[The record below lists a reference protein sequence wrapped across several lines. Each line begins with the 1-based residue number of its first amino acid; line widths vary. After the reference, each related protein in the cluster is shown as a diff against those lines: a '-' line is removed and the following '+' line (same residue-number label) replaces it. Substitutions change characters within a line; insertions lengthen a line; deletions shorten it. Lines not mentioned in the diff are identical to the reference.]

1 MAFSLLLTRVVI
13 LTLRK
18 GLISSY
24 FFVPRP
30 LSQWLLILPDIFLRE
45 GIIEPALPGVFDCPS
60 AWSCPPSVQFRFREE
75 AMWRKVWQGVVF
87 MHNFWNFKAIPD
99 TEIIFTSIQSKLVL
113 KKFKWFQWRGFQ
125 KWWKFFILLLV
136 KIWSDIWFVK
146 KGLNF
151 NLRVIEN
158 QIGSKHLFYLHE

>member
-1 MAFSLLLTRVVI
+1 LVNVLLT
-13 LTLRK
+13 
-18 GLISSY
+18 LIN
-24 FFVPRP
+24 R
-30 LSQWLLILPDIFLRE
+30 LLKPKCMLKRCFLVYEKHNMIFL
-45 GIIEPALPGVFDCPS
+45 ALRHLAVCTKTFFF
-60 AWSCPPSVQFRFREE
+60 WNE